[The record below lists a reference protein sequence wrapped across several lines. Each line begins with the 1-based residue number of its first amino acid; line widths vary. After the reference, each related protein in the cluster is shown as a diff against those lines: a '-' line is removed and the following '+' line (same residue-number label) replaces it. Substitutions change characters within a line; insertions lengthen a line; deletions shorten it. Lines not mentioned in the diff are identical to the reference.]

1 MSNLEKYSPEPSSP
15 VDCVLNAREEE
26 FCRLYAG
33 TTEGF
38 GDAQGNPFYAA
49 VEAGFDN
56 QTARKAASWLKSRP
70 EIQIYVAALCS
81 LRKQEIQNRI
91 SLLADAAL
99 NEVESVMR
107 NGEDDS
113 TRLQA
118 AKFILGVAG
127 HTAKIQTQSA
137 PGNPASELT
146 VRIEKIKEVF
156 ISSTATKMDVIDV
169 PLGAQNICKVES
181 DHDLKTVEI
190 ETENKTDP
198 TDDEPGHS
206 PGETSTAP
214 TTASDLLKKFG

>member
-107 NGEDDS
+107 NGADDS

-127 HTAKIQTQSA
+127 HTAKVQAQTPSA
-137 PGNPASELT
+137 NAASELT
-146 VRIEKIKEVF
+146 GRIEKIKEIFV
-156 ISSTATKMDVIDV
+156 SSLDIIDV
-169 PLGAQNICKVES
+169 PLGSQDICKVVIEP
-181 DHDLKTVEI
+181 DLKTVEI
-190 ETENKTDP
+190 ETENEADP

-206 PGETSTAP
+206 PGETGTAP

>member
-49 VEAGFDN
+49 IEAGFDN
-56 QTARKAASWLKSRP
+56 QTAKKAASWLKSRP

-107 NGEDDS
+107 NGVDDS

-137 PGNPASELT
+137 LGNPQSELT
-146 VRIEKIKEVF
+146 IRIEKIKEVF
-156 ISSTATKMDVIDV
+156 VSSMVIIDV
-169 PLGAQNICKVES
+169 PLGAQNICRVVTEP
-181 DHDLKTVEI
+181 DLKTVEI
-190 ETENKTDP
+190 ETKNETDP
-198 TDDEPGHS
+198 TDDEPGQS
-206 PGETSTAP
+206 PGETSEPP
-214 TTASDLLKKFG
+214 TTAGDLLKKFG